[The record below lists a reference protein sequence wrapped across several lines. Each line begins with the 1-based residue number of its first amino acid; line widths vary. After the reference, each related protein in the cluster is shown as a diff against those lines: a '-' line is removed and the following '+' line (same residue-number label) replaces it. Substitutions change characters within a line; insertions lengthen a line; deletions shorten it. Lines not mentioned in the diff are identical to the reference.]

1 MRLRVPT
8 LVVAATLALS
18 ACGSS
23 GSSSTS
29 SPSASDSATGSI
41 TVFAA
46 ASLKESF
53 TTIGTQFEAAHPG
66 SKVTFN
72 FGASST
78 LATQITQKAPAD
90 VFAAASTKTM
100 DTVVLAGAASGPQT
114 FAVNTMEIATPPKST
129 VTITSVADLAKPG
142 VKVVVCQ
149 KAVPCGVA
157 AAAVFTKNNVT
168 VTPVSEE
175 ADVKAVLTKV
185 ELGEADAGI
194 VYVTDVLAAGA
205 KVKGITIPAG
215 VNASTTYPI
224 APLTAST
231 QTATAQAFVAYVLSP
246 AGQSVLSAAG
256 FAAP

>member
-72 FGASST
+72 FGAT
-78 LATQITQKAPAD
+78 CAIGETPEYR
-90 VFAAASTKTM
+90 FW
-100 DTVVLAGAASGPQT
+100 VLYPGGGW
-114 FAVNTMEIATPPKST
+114 
-129 VTITSVADLAKPG
+129 TIVQDYS
-142 VKVVVCQ
+142 
-149 KAVPCGVA
+149 
-157 AAAVFTKNNVT
+157 
-168 VTPVSEE
+168 
-175 ADVKAVLTKV
+175 
-185 ELGEADAGI
+185 
-194 VYVTDVLAAGA
+194 
-205 KVKGITIPAG
+205 
-215 VNASTTYPI
+215 
-224 APLTAST
+224 
-231 QTATAQAFVAYVLSP
+231 TATSFASNSSP
-246 AGQSVLSAAG
+246 AGHAPATSLAATCTSCSVTVG
-256 FAAP
+256 

>member
-175 ADVKAVLTKV
+175 AANTVIDPDRRGPIPFGPVSASVVLVAEEPHAARTMTVASRATGRRRRMRPQSHMRSNSHHGSVGARWKV
-185 ELGEADAGI
+185 PVRRE
-194 VYVTDVLAAGA
+194 
-205 KVKGITIPAG
+205 
-215 VNASTTYPI
+215 
-224 APLTAST
+224 
-231 QTATAQAFVAYVLSP
+231 
-246 AGQSVLSAAG
+246 
-256 FAAP
+256 